1 MWAGFLTVTG
11 GFELRPGF
19 LTSEGVL
26 IKRSDRF
33 YIARLKSLF
42 KITRIIGD
50 FYLMHVSIFLIDTIG
65 LQEKTGR
72 AVALPGKN

>member
-11 GFELRPGF
+11 GLELRPGS
-19 LTSEGVL
+19 LTSEEVL

-33 YIARLKSLF
+33 CIARLKSLF
-42 KITRIIGD
+42 KITRIIED
-50 FYLMHVSIFLIDTIG
+50 CYLMHVSIFLIDTIG